1 MQQQGV
7 KKKMFKKLLHIWAY
21 SDSEPTEIT
30 LGLCN
35 AFLTP
40 IALYCEVGFMPI
52 FLPLVVAAG
61 WFQLW
66 AVSTAKICLRVK
78 ASLLSLCLFV
88 GTLILYALS
97 PCGLHDA
104 THYGW
109 LILVLSASGS
119 LIRLKRE
126 QFHKS

>member
-1 MQQQGV
+1 ML
-7 KKKMFKKLLHIWAY
+7 KNLFHIWKY
-21 SDSEPTEIT
+21 SDSQPTEIT

-40 IALYCEVGFMPI
+40 FALWSEVGWMPFFI
-52 FLPLVVAAG
+52 PLAIISG

-66 AVSTAKICLRVK
+66 SVSTHKICFRVK
-78 ASLLSLCLFV
+78 ASLFSLCVFVVTLSL
-88 GTLILYALS
+88 YAIS
-97 PCGLHDA
+97 PCGLDDA

-109 LILVLSASGS
+109 VVLVVSALGS

-126 QFHKS
+126 EIHTDG